1 MPKRGENIHKRKDG
15 RWEGRYKSG
24 TFPDGRSKYTSLYG
38 KTYSEVKSKL
48 ISALQKNNYTSNS
61 VQSNSTFGEVV
72 KLWQEINKV
81 KHKGA
86 TETKY
91 DYLIEKHI
99 LPCLGSVKIS
109 AISTFLLNDF
119 MFNKLQA
126 GRLDKKG
133 GLSPAYVKNIML
145 IITSVIKFAVNEQL
159 CQPINLHLFSP
170 SVEKNELAILS
181 VGEQQKLESYLS
193 SHLDCTSLGIL
204 ISLNMGLRIG
214 EVCALTWDNV
224 DFENKVI
231 YIRSTVARIK
241 NTQMDSKNKTRLIID
256 KPKTKSSLRDIP
268 IPSTLLPSLMK
279 MREKARSKY
288 VVSDKATFTS
298 PRTFEYRYH
307 KLLDICG
314 IESINYHALRH
325 TFATR
330 CVEVGVDVKTLSEIL
345 GHADVSITLNTYVH
359 PSMDLKRKQMEKLSA
374 LTSDIV
380 SA

>member
-24 TFPDGRSKYTSLYG
+24 TLPNGRVKYSSVYG

-48 ISALQKNNYTSNS
+48 ISAIQKRNDKTVLIQTDSS
-61 VQSNSTFGEVV
+61 FGELV
-72 KLWQEINKV
+72 KLWQEINKI

-86 TETKY
+86 TEAKY
-91 DYLIEKHI
+91 DYLIENHI
-99 LPCLGSVKIS
+99 LPCLGNVKIS
-109 AISTFLLNDF
+109 AVSTFLLNDF

-133 GLSPAYVKNIML
+133 GLSPAYVKNIMF

-159 CQPINLHLFSP
+159 CQPMNLHLFKPDS
-170 SVEKNELAILS
+170 EKKELVILT
-181 VGEQQKLESYLS
+181 VIEQQKLESYLLT
-193 SHLDCTSLGIL
+193 HLDCTALGIL
-204 ISLNMGLRIG
+204 ISLHMGLRIG
-214 EVCALTWDNV
+214 EVCALTWDDV
-224 DFENKVI
+224 DCENEI
-231 YIRSTVARIK
+231 IRIRSTVARVK
-241 NTQMDSKNKTRLIID
+241 NTQNGGENKTCLIID

-268 IPSTLLPSLMK
+268 IPSSLLPLLMK
-279 MREKARSKY
+279 MREKACSRY
-288 VVSDKATFTS
+288 VVSDKETFTS

-359 PSMDLKRKQMEKLSA
+359 PSMELKRKQMEKLSVLA
-374 LTSDIV
+374 ADTV

>member
-24 TFPDGRSKYTSLYG
+24 TSPDGKAKYSSVYG
-38 KTYSEVKSKL
+38 KTYGEAKSKL
-48 ISALQKNNYTSNS
+48 ISAIQKKNDKTVLDKND
-61 VQSNSTFGEVV
+61 STFGELV
-72 KLWQEINKV
+72 KLWQDINKI

-91 DYLIEKHI
+91 DYLIENHI
-99 LPCLGSVKIS
+99 LPCLGNVKIS
-109 AISTFLLNDF
+109 AFSTFLLNDF

-126 GRLDKKG
+126 GRIDNKG
-133 GLSPAYVKNIML
+133 GLSPAYVKNIMF
-145 IITSVIKFAVNEQL
+145 IITSVIKFAMNEQL
-159 CQPINLHLFSP
+159 CQPMNLHLFKPDSD
-170 SVEKNELAILS
+170 KKELAILS
-181 VGEQQKLESYLS
+181 VIEQQKLESYLKT
-193 SHLDCTSLGIL
+193 HLTYTALGIL
-204 ISLNMGLRIG
+204 ISLHMGLRIG
-214 EVCALTWDNV
+214 EVCALTWDDV
-224 DFENKVI
+224 DFENEI
-231 YIRSTVARIK
+231 IHIRSTVARVK
-241 NTQMDSKNKTRLIID
+241 NTQNVGEYKTHLIID

-268 IPSTLLPSLMK
+268 IPSSLLPLLLK
-279 MREKARSKY
+279 MRKKACSRY
-288 VVSDKATFTS
+288 VISDKETFTS

-307 KLLDICG
+307 KLLDICD

-359 PSMDLKRKQMEKLSA
+359 PSIELKRKQMEKLSILA
-374 LTSDIV
+374 ADIA